1 MLYNYLFHIEMPF
14 WNNKGL
20 VFLVAVCKGKD
31 YFRIAIKTSLKNKK
45 LHQSSIINYSY
56 LCRRYEEDSES

>member
-1 MLYNYLFHIEMPF
+1 MPF

-31 YFRIAIKTSLKNKK
+31 YFRIAIKTSQKNKNFII
-45 LHQSSIINYSY
+45 HQSSIINYSY
-56 LCRRYEEDSES
+56 LCRRNEEDSES